1 VVFWLSDAFGLKDI
15 EITKRLALGLV
26 YSSLAFA
33 VLDDTI
39 EQETQ
44 STSSNLALANMYLHR
59 YLNSFEGLFKQD
71 SKFWHYLATS
81 IKEFTLLVYQDFTY
95 KHEFQDIA
103 SLDPLSEPFLLESS
117 KSYSAL
123 VMTTFAAIAYVTN
136 NEAKIPQLT
145 KFWNDYAMGHR
156 IYDDLNDLHKDL
168 RMDDYN
174 NSSVLLHAL
183 QKTDNKSKLDEELVW
198 SMLLDTDF
206 IEKIYG
212 TMLGLFKRAR
222 EEASAFKSPYLTTF
236 MDELIRTHTQKR
248 DSLLKTKSNFYKE
261 LNRILKL

>member
-1 VVFWLSDAFGLKDI
+1 MVQINDDFLVEIRWIGERIREEALNFPNSLKPLAEHYISKRLIFSTEKDGIIRLDPKLGLPTRNIIPQVVFWLADAFGLKEI
-15 EITKRLALGLV
+15 EVTKRLALGLV

-95 KHEFQDIA
+95 KHESQDID
-103 SLDPLSEPFLLESS
+103 SLDPLSETFLLESS

-145 KFWNDYAMGHR
+145 KF
-156 IYDDLNDLHKDL
+156 
-168 RMDDYN
+168 
-174 NSSVLLHAL
+174 
-183 QKTDNKSKLDEELVW
+183 
-198 SMLLDTDF
+198 
-206 IEKIYG
+206 
-212 TMLGLFKRAR
+212 FK
-222 EEASAFKSPYLTTF
+222 KY
-236 MDELIRTHTQKR
+236 
-248 DSLLKTKSNFYKE
+248 
-261 LNRILKL
+261 